1 MTKKIIVIFTISL
14 GLCSAFSFFANIG
27 YFNSVPSVGDTLGS
41 FVFDNVFF
49 SFLVNCGLLVFI
61 FILSQYLSLRFQ
73 KIGIVVLFYG
83 CLQSTNFLVFQQYA
97 CQWQTCDTS
106 LWQFHFIEHILWSFA
121 LLFIFW
127 QALRRILIRAFV

>member
-1 MTKKIIVIFTISL
+1 MIKKFLVIFTISL
-14 GLCSAFSFFANIG
+14 VLCSAFSFFANIG

-41 FVFDNVFF
+41 FVFDNIFI
-49 SFLVNCGLLVFI
+49 SFLVNGGLLVCVL
-61 FILSQYLSLRFQ
+61 ILTKYLSLRFQ
-73 KIGIVVLFYG
+73 KIGMLVLFYG

-106 LWQFHFIEHILWSFA
+106 LWQFHFIEHIFWSFF

-127 QALRRILIRAFV
+127 QVLRRILIRVFV